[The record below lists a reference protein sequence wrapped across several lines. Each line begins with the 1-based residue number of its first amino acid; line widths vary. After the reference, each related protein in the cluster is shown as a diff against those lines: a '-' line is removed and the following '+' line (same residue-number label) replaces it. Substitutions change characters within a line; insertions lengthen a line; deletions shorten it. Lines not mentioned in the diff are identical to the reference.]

1 MRIQALPLGG
11 ANTHPK
17 LSIISPERKTDKT
30 RTGNQGTSTKT
41 PDIAPCTDLYKSAP
55 SGLPS
60 RAVLSSSRNTPREII
75 QTNEGSESIAVAFLE
90 RHRFTS
96 QSFIP
101 MGGDDSPAYVVIVAD
116 DATDGQPELI
126 SIKAYLVPGNIGVC
140 YSAGVWH
147 APMATIRKVS
157 HIIMRSLTD
166 A

>member
-1 MRIQALPLGG
+1 MRIQSLPLGG

-17 LSIISPERKTDKT
+17 LSIISPELTTQNT

-41 PDIAPCTDLYKSAP
+41 PDIAPCTDLYGSAP
-55 SGLPS
+55 SGLQS
-60 RAVLSSSRNTPREII
+60 RAVLSSSRNTPREIVRS
-75 QTNEGSESIAVAFLE
+75 NEGSESITVAFLE
-90 RHRFTS
+90 RHPFTS

-101 MGGDDSPAYVVIVAD
+101 MGGDQSPAYVVIVAD
-116 DATDGQPELI
+116 DATDGQPELS

-157 HIIMRSLTD
+157 HCRMRGSR
-166 A
+166 